1 MTKLQKTED
10 SNDLVVI
17 NLDRPRFVRFGH
29 KALKQLTKLTGTN
42 LEKLDEGDFGL
53 DEVEKV
59 MWCGLQQDAKEQGE
73 ELKLEQMEDLLDM
86 AGSYAEILEVMH
98 KGLEMAFKR
107 TEKEK
112 N

>member
-1 MTKLQKTED
+1 MTMQD
-10 SNDLVVI
+10 SNDLVVL

-29 KALKQLTKLTGTN
+29 KALKQLTLITGTN
-42 LEKLDEGDFGL
+42 LEKLDEADFGL
-53 DEVEKV
+53 EEVEKV
-59 MWCGLQQDAKEQGE
+59 MWCGLQQDAREKGE

-86 AGSYAEILEVMH
+86 AGSYAEILEAMH
-98 KGLEMAFKR
+98 KGLEQAFKR